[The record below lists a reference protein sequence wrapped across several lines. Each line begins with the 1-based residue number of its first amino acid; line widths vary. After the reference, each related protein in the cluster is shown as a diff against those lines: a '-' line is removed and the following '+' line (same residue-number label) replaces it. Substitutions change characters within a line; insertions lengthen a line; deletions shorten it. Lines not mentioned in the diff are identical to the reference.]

1 MKTYT
6 EIAEAV
12 FAEGDRRLYR
22 KNRRRRRAAA
32 GAITALAVLLAAF
45 LAVPGL
51 RGLITGNRKIALH
64 FNDTQ
69 PTAAREEGTAQKSNE
84 WESLAA
90 LLPEDV
96 RGCFLFDPNDK
107 RLLTGASHYV
117 IAARVSE
124 VKEVTDEAQAAA
136 EYAVRYERREAL
148 NLYNV
153 KGSLTLSRPMELW
166 IAAGIYKNGAQVL
179 RPSPLPGEAGVYV
192 LYLICGADGRL
203 YLRQAFAL
211 AAEDAEDI
219 EAALRLPEHP
229 AHALL
234 AECLDA
240 FAHEDRA
247 YAPEK
252 RVSPYE
258 EAEGGDDT

>member
-22 KNRRRRRAAA
+22 KKRRRKRAAV

-51 RGLITGNRKIALH
+51 RGLITGNRKIAVH

-69 PTAAREEGTAQKSNE
+69 PTAAREEGTAQKNNE

-90 LLPEDV
+90 LLPEDA
-96 RGCFLFDPNDK
+96 RGCFLFDLTDK

-136 EYAVRYERREAL
+136 EYAVRYARREAL
-148 NLYNV
+148 NLYNL
-153 KGSLTLSRPMELW
+153 KGNLTLSRPMELW
-166 IAAGIYKNGAQVL
+166 IATGIYENGAL
-179 RPSPLPGEAGVYV
+179 RFPLCPLPGEAGVYV
-192 LYLICGADGRL
+192 LYLICGENGRL

-211 AAEDAEDI
+211 AAEDAGDI
-219 EAALRLPEHP
+219 EAALLRPDHP
-229 AHALL
+229 AHDLL
-234 AECLDA
+234 TECIDA
-240 FAHEDRA
+240 YAHEDRA

-258 EAEGGDDT
+258 EAEGGDAP